1 MDDTLL
7 MLLSGKNQIEAIR
20 KTNDYTQ
27 RFGLS
32 LSEEDVQ
39 ELMVSHIDCLKEE
52 QRIEFGGGVTDKL
65 IFAFCDSDYIY
76 QENYVEVIQRLQ
88 QIFYLY
94 KNESMDELT
103 DDELIDLMR
112 NAFDGECQG
121 SLDYLEQT
129 YLEKFAREVRANTRK
144 YIGRYPRKHEE
155 I

>member
-1 MDDTLL
+1 MEDTLL

-20 KTNDYTQ
+20 RTNDYTQ

-39 ELMVSHIDCLKEE
+39 ELMVSHMECLKEE
-52 QRIEFGGGVTDKL
+52 QRIEFGGGITDKL
-65 IFAFCDSDYIY
+65 IFSFCDSDYIY
-76 QENYVEVIQRLQ
+76 QDNYVETIERLQ

-103 DDELIDLMR
+103 DDELIDFMR
-112 NAFDGECQG
+112 NVFETECQG

-129 YLEKFAREVRANTRK
+129 YLEKFAREIRANTRK
-144 YIGRYPRKHEE
+144 YIGRYPQNDE
-155 I
+155 

>member
-39 ELMVSHIDCLKEE
+39 ELMVSHMECLQEE
-52 QRIEFGGGVTDKL
+52 QRIEFGGGITDKL

-76 QENYVEVIQRLQ
+76 QENYVDTIGRLQ

-103 DDELIDLMR
+103 DDELIDLIR
-112 NAFDGECQG
+112 NAFDTECYG

-129 YLEKFAREVRANTRK
+129 YLEKFAREIRANTRK
-144 YIGRYPRKHEE
+144 YIGRYQRNDKQ

>member
-1 MDDTLL
+1 M
-7 MLLSGKNQIEAIR
+7 
-20 KTNDYTQ
+20 
-27 RFGLS
+27 
-32 LSEEDVQ
+32 SEEDVQ
-39 ELMVSHIDCLKEE
+39 ELMVSHMECLKEE
-52 QRIEFGGGVTDKL
+52 QRIEFGGGITDKL

-76 QENYVEVIQRLQ
+76 QENYVDTIGRLQ

-112 NAFDGECQG
+112 NAFDTECHG

>member
-52 QRIEFGGGVTDKL
+52 QRIEFGGGITDKL

-76 QENYVEVIQRLQ
+76 QDNYVETIQRLQ

-94 KNESMDELT
+94 KNESMDEMT
-103 DDELIDLMR
+103 DDELINLMR
-112 NAFDGECQG
+112 NVFDTECQG

-129 YLEKFAREVRANTRK
+129 SLEKFAREIRANTRK
-144 YIGRYPRKHEE
+144 YIGRYPRNDEQ